1 MAFLAFN
8 EETHMNPQP
17 DALQVILDGKRHLLE
32 AIGAKLEADTSPQI
46 LTSPLFKDALINASL
61 ELHEAI
67 DPLMKYT
74 RPWKAKAADSEAREH
89 VLEETVD
96 VMFFLA
102 EAWLLAGLNAQ
113 DIADRF
119 TTKLEFNMERLK
131 GARETAVKFEEHLQT
146 TSAAPLTS
154 TNFANLIPAF
164 NKLANSDD
172 ISIEVRVAMGNFA
185 WQATFFPDEA
195 VKSMN
200 SLRTFFRGLTNDR
213 DRQAILFEVN
223 PVTQNFLVSD

>member
-1 MAFLAFN
+1 
-8 EETHMNPQP
+8 MNIYP
-17 DALQVILDGKRHLLE
+17 DALQVILDGKRSLLE
-32 AIGAKLEADTSPQI
+32 AIGVKLEADTSPQI

-119 TTKLEFNMERLK
+119 TTKLEFNMQRLEA
-131 GARETAVKFEEHLQT
+131 ARVREVKLEEHLQT
-146 TSAAPLTS
+146 TSAAPLLS
-154 TNFANLIPAF
+154 SNLSSVIEAINTF
-164 NKLANSDD
+164 LAADD
-172 ISIEVRVAMGNFA
+172 LHVELRAALSNLA
-185 WQATFFPDEA
+185 WHATFFPDES
-195 VKSMN
+195 VKVMN
-200 SLRTFFRGLTNDR
+200 ELKVIFDKQMDITQQHIFL
-213 DRQAILFEVN
+213 AIVN
-223 PVTQNFLVSD
+223 TATANFLRPEGA